1 MNTQQY
7 RDAVS
12 RIRWSDEKRT
22 RIESMLQSS
31 ETIPLKNETDWEESS
46 QNKTVAITRN
56 NIGISEEKHMK
67 LTRTKRYMVL
77 GLAAAVLAT
86 GGAVASIAAHSN
98 RKSDTLD
105 ITYKNGVTLHL
116 TNEQQEP
123 FYSSQHFYQSLNR
136 GADDSLRTITP
147 VETGWVYWRPAEHP
161 RNGHQ
166 NYILYYSDTETGES
180 VPICARPDC
189 EHDGSEKC
197 VASTSIYEP
206 SALTYHDGYL
216 YSMTTK
222 YLHPE
227 KVTDPMPS
235 EISSADCKQVLL
247 RYSADGTGIKE
258 LCDFGY
264 GKGNS
269 RCYVS
274 RGYVWCLVQIQNVR
288 EGKENAFTNESETFR
303 NGGWEIWGY
312 ELATGKAVPVYKA
325 MPDEKYNQ
333 VNDTPAG
340 FSVYGDY
347 IYFSRQGADW
357 SGSQSTLARIS
368 LLTGKEEAVLNS
380 QQNIGCFSGTQTLF
394 FTGSEDRFAV
404 KNLKTLAESRTVNL
418 RELIKKTV
426 QKKICTSP
434 SLIDDRYVYI
444 RSNYYNSED
453 LNGPDAEKEGR
464 RLTVLTPDLDIVS
477 TFYLPQF
484 LAPMESDEEDEIYD
498 YDVPVF
504 YVNDCICVYRD
515 RLYYIEAGWG
525 SSTVE
530 NDTINA
536 LHCVVS
542 SCALDDITAADNP
555 EFRIEFSY

>member
-7 RDAVS
+7 RDTVS

-22 RIESMLQSS
+22 RIENMLQSI
-31 ETIPLKNETDWEESS
+31 EMNPTAIEAEWEESDPY
-46 QNKTVAITRN
+46 KTVAITRS
-56 NIGISEEKHMK
+56 NIEKSEEKHMK

-77 GLAAAVLAT
+77 GLAAAILAT
-86 GGAVASIAAHSN
+86 GGAVAGIAAHSN
-98 RKSDTLD
+98 KNPKTLD
-105 ITYKNGVTLHL
+105 VTLKNGTALHL
-116 TNEQQEP
+116 TAEQQEP
-123 FYSSQHFYQSLNR
+123 FYSSQYFYQSLNR

-147 VETGWVYWRPAEHP
+147 VETGWVYWRLGERL

-166 NYILYYSDTETGES
+166 NYILYYTDTETGES

-189 EHDGSEKC
+189 EHNGDEKC
-197 VASTSIYEP
+197 TASTSVYEP

-227 KVTDPMPS
+227 NVTDPMPA

-247 RYSADGTGIKE
+247 RYSADGTEIKE

-288 EGKENAFTNESETFR
+288 EGKENVFTNESSTFK
-303 NGGWEIWGY
+303 NGGWQIWGY
-312 ELATGKAVPVYKA
+312 ELATGKAVPIYKA

-357 SGSQSTLARIS
+357 SGSQNTLARIS
-368 LLTGKEEAVLNS
+368 LLTGDEESTLNS
-380 QQNIGCFSGTQTLF
+380 QQNIGVFSRSQALF
-394 FTGSEDRFAV
+394 YTGSEERYAV
-404 KNLKTLAESRTVNL
+404 KNLTTFEESESVNL
-418 RELIKKTV
+418 QKRIKETV
-426 QKKICTSP
+426 QKKILAVP
-434 SLIDDRYVYI
+434 SLIDDRYVYV
-444 RSNYYNSED
+444 RSNYYSSED
-453 LNGPDAEKEGR
+453 LDGPDAQKESR
-464 RLTVLTPDLDIVS
+464 RVTLLTPDLKFVS
-477 TFYLPQF
+477 TFFLPQF
-484 LAPMESDEEDEIYD
+484 LEPMEYDDEVLD
-498 YDVPVF
+498 YEGPVY
-504 YVNDCICVYRD
+504 YVNDCICVYQD
-515 RLYYIEAGWG
+515 RLYFIEAGWAK
-525 SSTVE
+525 STIE
-530 NDTINA
+530 SDSINS

-542 SCALDDITAADNP
+542 SCSLDEITTVENP
-555 EFRIEFSY
+555 EFKVEFSY